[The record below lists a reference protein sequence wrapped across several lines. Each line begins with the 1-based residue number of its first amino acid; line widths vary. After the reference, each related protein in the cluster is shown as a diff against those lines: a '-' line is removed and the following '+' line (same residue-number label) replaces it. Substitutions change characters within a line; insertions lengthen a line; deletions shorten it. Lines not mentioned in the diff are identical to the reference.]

1 MEVRMRRCLNQ
12 LRGRLIHTALL
23 RVMVIEFSLQALI
36 IVLAC
41 CGIAEISLAQSS
53 LPSSRNTARITDPC
67 LNPST
72 HSAIK
77 DAFRLVCAKEALPF
91 MSRIAQKAI
100 VIGFLGGFVKGND
113 VKHPEVL
120 FANYLR
126 SRYGPAVQAEVF
138 GNHETKSALDLII
151 ESIENTKNGAHVRT
165 EKETMKIILYGHS
178 WGASQ
183 VLTFARE
190 LESRGIPVALTI
202 QVDSVRKM
210 GQNDRTIPANVARA
224 ANFYQ
229 RKGFTPGRPLI
240 VPANAE
246 RTKILG
252 NFHMIYKD
260 PDIRCDNYRWF
271 SRVLNKPHHLIEND
285 PHVWDQIVSLI
296 DLELALPPNVGAAQ
310 FQHQAPPTA
319 LPD

>member
-1 MEVRMRRCLNQ
+1 MRRCLNQ
-12 LRGRLIHTALL
+12 VLARLIHTGLPS
-23 RVMVIEFSLQALI
+23 VMNLEFVLQALA
-36 IVLAC
+36 IVLVC
-41 CGIAEISLAQSS
+41 CAITEISLAQSS
-53 LPSSRNTARITDPC
+53 LPSNRNTARITDPC
-67 LNPST
+67 VNPST
-72 HSAIK
+72 HAAIK
-77 DAFRLVCAKEALPF
+77 DAFRLVCAREAVPST
-91 MSRIAQKAI
+91 SRIAQRAI
-100 VIGFLGGFVKGND
+100 VIGFLGGFVKRND

-126 SRYGPAVQAEVF
+126 SRYTPTVHAEVF
-138 GNHETKSALDLII
+138 GNHEAKSALDLII
-151 ESIENTKNGAHVRT
+151 ESIGNNKDGSLVPT
-165 EKETMKIILYGHS
+165 EKETVKIILYGHS

-190 LESRGIPVALTI
+190 LEARGIPVALTI
-202 QVDSVRKM
+202 QVDSVRKR
-210 GQNDRTIPANVARA
+210 GQNDRTVPANVARA
-224 ANFYQ
+224 VNFYQ

-260 PDIRCDNYRWF
+260 PHIRCDNYRWY
-271 SRVLNKPHHLIEND
+271 SRVFNQPHHLIEND

-296 DLELALPPNVGAAQ
+296 DSELELRPNVGAAQ
-310 FQHQAPPTA
+310 FQPQAQPTA